1 MILNFLSLVLRGVAY
16 TGHSQD
22 WLCYWR
28 AERVRRWYQTVIRM
42 METTRMRV
50 EIALISGVM
59 PRRRRPQISRGSVL
73 SLPIRKKVT
82 AISSMES
89 VKINRP
95 EAIRE
100 SLRLG
105 RVTSQKVR
113 HGVAPRS
120 SEASS

>member
-1 MILNFLSLVLRGVAY
+1 MVPDSDKDDGDDEDESRDRVDFGSDAA
-16 TGHSQD
+16 
-22 WLCYWR
+22 
-28 AERVRRWYQTVIRM
+28 AET
-42 METTRMRV
+42 
-50 EIALISGVM
+50 
-59 PRRRRPQISRGSVL
+59 PQISRGSVL

-95 EAIRE
+95 AAIRE